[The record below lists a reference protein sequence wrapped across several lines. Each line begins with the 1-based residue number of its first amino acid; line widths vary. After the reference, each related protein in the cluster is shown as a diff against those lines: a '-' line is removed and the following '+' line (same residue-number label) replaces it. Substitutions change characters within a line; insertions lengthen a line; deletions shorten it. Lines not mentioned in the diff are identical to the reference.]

1 MRALLAGAL
10 LAAAPS
16 LAAEPL
22 YVIEQLVVGVS
33 STPDE
38 AAERIA
44 TVRSGD
50 RVEVLERLDDQARV
64 RLGNGTEGWVK
75 IAYLSAEVPLR
86 RQLAE
91 RARDLESVRTELS
104 RTERELADARADAAR
119 ARSPVTA
126 PDPAAAVLVAAERPL
141 FPARAASGPRPTW
154 AWVAVACA
162 LALAAGFAIGWRVL
176 DRRIRRKYGGLRI
189 Y

>member
-10 LAAAPS
+10 LAAAPF

-38 AAERIA
+38 SGERIA

-104 RTERELADARADAAR
+104 RAERELADARADAAR
-119 ARSPVTA
+119 ARPPVTA

-154 AWVAVACA
+154 AWVAVGCV